1 MLIKLFV
8 HNNLIIN
15 KAETLERF
23 GIELSKVVR

>member
-8 HNNLIIN
+8 HNNLITN
-15 KAETLERF
+15 KAEILERF